1 MILHDFRPATTPPRV
16 RFALSPQQRMLLMP
30 IGDVHYGAP
39 GFPADRFRRHIE
51 WGCERGAYFLGMG
64 DVMEFTS
71 RSQRGHLA
79 NMRDSQREFVDQA
92 NTESIAQLAKSI
104 ECSKGRWIGWL
115 EGDHYHEFL
124 DGTTSDQRL
133 CQALGGAFLGTST
146 LLLLR
151 LEDPRRMGKRGVRT
165 RPSGNGC
172 DVTVFAHHGRGG
184 GRLAGSGLNIME
196 YLVKGVEADIYLMAH
211 NHAKVTAPMDRLY
224 RTANGYLYHRTKILA
239 RTGGWLRGYLAQRP
253 LEGRPARES
262 RGSYVEQ
269 AAYVPSTLGGLV
281 FSIGSK
287 RVPHRDGPQRTDFC
301 IPDIHLSV

>member
-1 MILHDFRPATTPPRV
+1 MILYEFAPATTPPRQ
-16 RFALSPQQRMLLMP
+16 RFALSPHQRMLLMP

-39 GFPADRFRRHIE
+39 GFPAERFRKHIE
-51 WGCERGAYFLGMG
+51 WGCKRGAYFLGMG
-64 DVMEFTS
+64 DIVEFTS

-79 NMRDSQREFVDQA
+79 NMRDSQRAFVDAA
-92 NTESIAQLAKSI
+92 NEEALGRLTKLIG
-104 ECSKGRWIGWL
+104 CSKGRWIGWL
-115 EGDHYHEFL
+115 EGDHYHDFL

-133 CQALGGAFLGTST
+133 CQTLGGVFLGTST

-151 LEDPRRMGKRGVRT
+151 LFNQKRQGPQGAPRS
-165 RPSGNGC
+165 SGSGC

-184 GRLAGSGLNIME
+184 GRLAGSGLNVME
-196 YLVKGVEADIYLMAH
+196 HVLKGVEADIYLMAH
-211 NHAKVTAPMDRLY
+211 THAKVSAPVDRLY
-224 RTANGYLYHRTKILA
+224 RTDGGYLYHRTKILA

-269 AAYVPSTLGGLV
+269 AAFVPSTLGGLV
-281 FSIGSK
+281 FSLGYK
-287 RVPHRDGPQRTDFC
+287 RITHRASGVQGVDFS